1 MLIEVDLRQRRRMCH
16 SPYEGS
22 SDGLLDGK
30 GSEMAILL
38 IKHLIKHQTAGQSG
52 TYMLW
57 PRYGIWCAHIHCNE
71 CRHTYSSLTPQ

>member
-1 MLIEVDLRQRRRMCH
+1 
-16 SPYEGS
+16 
-22 SDGLLDGK
+22 
-30 GSEMAILL
+30 MAILL
-38 IKHLIKHQTAGQSG
+38 IKHLIKHQTAGHSG